1 MNEVPTP
8 NYCYYQL
15 AADDKWTSGSAE
27 KLVLV
32 KAAGSNS
39 ILFGKQCKKAPAI
52 SRLSHTHAS
61 RSFANTNFSL
71 LSPSSRTQRYLQP
84 VSAEIS

>member
-39 ILFGKQCKKAPAI
+39 ILFGKQCKKAPASDQAAASLTPTLPEALPIPI
-52 SRLSHTHAS
+52 SLS
-61 RSFANTNFSL
+61 SL
-71 LSPSSRTQRYLQP
+71 LHVPSD
-84 VSAEIS
+84 ISSQKA